1 MSKCYSIEFVSEEF
15 DTAGKLVRR
24 YDVIYVS
31 ANSFVEAA
39 TKFDVFNDDEMK
51 TMIGIELM
59 GVMFDGRWA

>member
-1 MSKCYSIEFVSEEF
+1 MSKCYRIEFVSEEF

-59 GVMFDGRWA
+59 GVMFDGQWA